1 MEVECSEPSPSL
13 PTTPGDGLKP
23 VRGAREMPPG
33 TLRRSILMGISRK
46 KLVIAGAGV
55 ILLMFAS
62 FVPQGLLDQTARPAF
77 CNLCH
82 PMNDQYAA
90 WLLTG
95 VHRGIRCVDCHL
107 PNDNPVN
114 HLVWKG
120 IDGTKDVVS
129 FFSGV
134 YPDRITA
141 TNHAKRVIG
150 DNCARC
156 HGEMVS
162 RINTDGMNCWSCHR
176 RMDHNVR
183 DFGFSDIT
191 AANRREP

>member
-1 MEVECSEPSPSL
+1 MRIEI
-13 PTTPGDGLKP
+13 TRK
-23 VRGAREMPPG
+23 RI
-33 TLRRSILMGISRK
+33 SI
-46 KLVIAGAGV
+46 AA
-55 ILLMFAS
+55 A
-62 FVPQGLLDQTARPAF
+62 GLLALGVVSFAPHGLMDQTARPAF

-82 PMNDQYAA
+82 PMNDQYTA

-134 YPDRITA
+134 YPDHITA
-141 TNHAKRVIG
+141 TNHAKRVIQE
-150 DNCARC
+150 NCVRC

-162 RINTDGMNCWSCHR
+162 RITTDTMRCWSCHR
-176 RMDHNVR
+176 RMDHTVR
-183 DFGFSDIT
+183 DFGFSDIIT
-191 AANRREP
+191 DNRREP